1 MSKEDKKVI
10 PAKSAVGT
18 IIFGL
23 FTLFVV
29 FGLIGGWMFYAPL
42 ASSSVAIGTV
52 SADLEKK
59 TVQHL
64 EGGIVEEIL
73 VKDGDFVKKGDILLR
88 LGNRKVKGNMEI
100 EKQQYL
106 EFLALETRLKAQR
119 DEQRGIA
126 FPSKLTSLE
135 HKPKIRELL
144 DGQRQVFRARERI
157 VVSTKEIT
165 EEQISQLRR
174 QKEGIQYSIDS
185 KNLRLSSLNEEL
197 IEWED
202 LYAQQLIDK
211 LKLRDV
217 SREKIALEGDIAS
230 SESKLSE
237 IDVRISELRAT
248 SIFREKEFQEKILS
262 ELVGVQAK
270 LSTLKSTIFMAKD
283 TMKKTVVKAPISGT
297 IIEMEIHTIGGV
309 VGSGTPLLK
318 IVPKDSK
325 LLVVAE
331 VKTTDIDKVSVGQL
345 ADIRFSAFN
354 TQNTHVLEGKI
365 IHASADVLLNKTTG
379 MNYYEAK
386 IELTKAGQERL
397 KEYEFKLVAGMPAE
411 VMIRLEDRTVVEYLI
426 KPFKDMLSRAFNEE

>member
-331 VKTTDIDKVSVGQL
+331 VKTTDIDKVSV
-345 ADIRFSAFN
+345 
-354 TQNTHVLEGKI
+354 
-365 IHASADVLLNKTTG
+365 
-379 MNYYEAK
+379 
-386 IELTKAGQERL
+386 
-397 KEYEFKLVAGMPAE
+397 
-411 VMIRLEDRTVVEYLI
+411 
-426 KPFKDMLSRAFNEE
+426 